1 MTQADHSN
9 YTDRHVER
17 YHQEILNFQC
27 VTQLD
32 VLNSC
37 ISIKSNARGV
47 DNIHPTFLKILLPT
61 LLPLLS
67 FLIKL
72 LQQVHIHFGGSK
84 QK

>member
-1 MTQADHSN
+1 MTQADHSY

-37 ISIKSNARGV
+37 ISIKSIFIFN
-47 DNIHPTFLKILLPT
+47 KIIT
-61 LLPLLS
+61 TSTYPLRW
-67 FLIKL
+67 
-72 LQQVHIHFGGSK
+72 
-84 QK
+84 